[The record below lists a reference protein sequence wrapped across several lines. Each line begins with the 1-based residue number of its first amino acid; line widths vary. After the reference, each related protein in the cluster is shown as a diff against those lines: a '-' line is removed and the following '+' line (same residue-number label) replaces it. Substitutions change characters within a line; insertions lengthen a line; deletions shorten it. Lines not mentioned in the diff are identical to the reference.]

1 MYCEYCGKEIRDG
14 GQFCTNCGHS
24 IEVSPLGQT
33 VKLDTASNEAFCSAC
48 GARIEADAK
57 YCDACGAP
65 VTITALPVIGS
76 VAGTAASTANSAN
89 VPTGLNKKTAAIIAA
104 VVAVIA
110 IAAIVA
116 VLFTVGP
123 LKPDDSSQDV
133 TQDNS
138 ATQEENENST
148 ESEQQQQQET
158 KPSEEKQSLVAEF
171 DDEIDT
177 PFWGVFTYAS
187 KSYSE
192 ADEAA
197 QEMTDAG
204 FESGVLDTADWEKLN
219 SEPWYVVCTG
229 VWDSEDDAKKMAS
242 ELKDNG
248 HTDAYAKY
256 TGEYADGTDAV
267 KLSVK
272 TAKGERI
279 SSMVHRDSDD
289 YVIADSSSY
298 AYSESELEDLD
309 LTDAELCI
317 AWNEPFARLG
327 HHFDNPDLQDYFE
340 SCSWYTDN
348 HKKYNLSGTAAA
360 NNSKLRK
367 IAEKNSSSKRWE
379 DLATK

>member
-1 MYCEYCGKEIRDG
+1 MYCEYCGEEIRDG

-24 IEVSPLGQT
+24 IEVSPSDQT
-33 VKLDTASNEAFCSAC
+33 ARLDTTGNEAFCSAC
-48 GARIEADAK
+48 GGRIEADAK
-57 YCDACGAP
+57 YCDICGAP
-65 VTITALPVIGS
+65 VAVVALPVIDPVTG
-76 VAGTAASTANSAN
+76 AA
-89 VPTGLNKKTAAIIAA
+89 VPTTNNADAPTGPNKKKIAIIAA
-104 VVAVIA
+104 AATVIVIA
-110 IAAIVA
+110 GIVA
-116 VLFTVGP
+116 ALFIVGP
-123 LKPDDSSQDV
+123 LKPADNTQGTSQD
-133 TQDNS
+133 NL
-138 ATQEENENST
+138 ATQEEDAGNPKPE
-148 ESEQQQQQET
+148 EQQQEV
-158 KPSEEKQSLVAEF
+158 KSSEEGQSLVAEF

-187 KSYSE
+187 KNYSE
-192 ADEAA
+192 AEEAA
-197 QEMTDAG
+197 QEMIDDG
-204 FESGVLDTADWEKLN
+204 FDSGVLDTADWEKLN

-229 VWDSEDDAKKMAS
+229 IWNSKDDAKKMAS
-242 ELKDNG
+242 KLKGNG
-248 HTDAYAKY
+248 YTDAYAKY
-256 TGEYADGTDAV
+256 TGEHVDGTDAV

-279 SSMVHRDSDD
+279 SSMVHRDSGD

-379 DLATK
+379 NLATK